1 MKTKALHILRTRP
14 IFLYLLPVF
23 FVLHGYTENY
33 DFVPV
38 NDAVI
43 LLATYLIAS
52 LILSLLTWIFYRD
65 FTKANLLAFCMMA
78 FHFFF
83 GAVQDLIKKIS
94 PDIFILKYS
103 FILPCTA
110 ILFIVL
116 LISLK
121 KTKKSF
127 LKITLFTNLLLLLFI
142 LADSG
147 WLLLKVL
154 TVKEIKRA
162 PVSGLFKKC
171 DNCKYPDVY
180 LIMADGYPGQTE
192 LKAVLG
198 YDNQLF
204 EQELEKRGFHV
215 IDSSRSNYNLTPF
228 SVASMLDMDY
238 LKGIAGQYSNKN
250 DIALC
255 YNTIKQSKLF
265 SFLTQAGY
273 KIYNYSIFDLSK
285 QPSLATPTFLP
296 RKSKP
301 ITSQTF
307 ISRAE
312 KEIGFHLATTFRI
325 KSIIRYVRNHDLK
338 NNRKLTAKTI
348 KIAKEATSNPKF
360 VYTHLIMPHYPYY
373 FDSTGQAVSY
383 EKITDDFIVDQG
395 AMISYLKYSNTKLIE
410 LVDQIK
416 SSAASP
422 PIIILM
428 SDHGF
433 REFKVPVDNKYHFY
447 NLNAVFF
454 PDSNYSLFYNGMTNI
469 NQFRVILNSQ
479 FGQQLPLLKDST
491 SFLLE

>member
-38 NDAVI
+38 KDAVI
-43 LLATYLIAS
+43 LLATYLVAS
-52 LILSLLTWIFYRD
+52 LILSLLAWIVYRN

-83 GAVQDLIKKIS
+83 GAAHDLIKKIS

-142 LADSG
+142 VADSG
-147 WLLLKVL
+147 WLLLKVS
-154 TVKEIKRA
+154 TAKEIKLT
-162 PVSGLFKKC
+162 PVSGLIKKC
-171 DNCKYPDVY
+171 DTCKYPDVY

-204 EQELEKRGFHV
+204 EKELEKRGFHFV
-215 IDSSRSNYNLTPF
+215 DSSRSNYNLTPF

-238 LKGIAGQYSNKN
+238 LNGIAGQYSNKN

-255 YNTIKQSKLF
+255 YNT
-265 SFLTQAGY
+265 
-273 KIYNYSIFDLSK
+273 
-285 QPSLATPTFLP
+285 
-296 RKSKP
+296 
-301 ITSQTF
+301 
-307 ISRAE
+307 
-312 KEIGFHLATTFRI
+312 
-325 KSIIRYVRNHDLK
+325 
-338 NNRKLTAKTI
+338 
-348 KIAKEATSNPKF
+348 
-360 VYTHLIMPHYPYY
+360 
-373 FDSTGQAVSY
+373 
-383 EKITDDFIVDQG
+383 
-395 AMISYLKYSNTKLIE
+395 
-410 LVDQIK
+410 
-416 SSAASP
+416 
-422 PIIILM
+422 
-428 SDHGF
+428 
-433 REFKVPVDNKYHFY
+433 
-447 NLNAVFF
+447 
-454 PDSNYSLFYNGMTNI
+454 
-469 NQFRVILNSQ
+469 
-479 FGQQLPLLKDST
+479 
-491 SFLLE
+491 